1 MEDSPM
7 FTVDD
12 DEGKEAFF
20 EVRVMQD
27 QAAIPPPAPD
37 NNGISHENGAVWHAP
52 DSKKILRFDKTKVSV
67 SPSQETGTTTAPLQ
81 TAPPLADKAR
91 QMTELETTITV
102 NKNWL
107 SSAAASTELPPQE
120 SVVVVKGQGSP
131 VKGPAGP
138 GRAETAFPA
147 GRSPEGEKKG
157 LSDSSNS
164 SHKHLPA
171 ATRIVKASPQR
182 SEITIRGESRLAPRQ
197 GVSLPPGKPQSVD
210 HKVFSATVSENASGA
225 NYRVVS
231 LSGTVSQDQQPLLE
245 TFLETNMP
253 SNGTSVIVNM
263 EGLRSMSSSGWGLM
277 VSYLQR
283 TKKAGGTVAVCG
295 MRGEVEECFKI
306 LEFNKLFAAYRT
318 VSSAVQGLANSAK
331 STDPVSLGTTHLES
345 MPLDE
350 KIRHIVSQHPDYGT
364 SRIAKTL
371 RSGQYG
377 TTKIGFLSLAAKL
390 RSMNLGSKEERYR
403 FFRSI

>member
-1 MEDSPM
+1 M
-7 FTVDD
+7 FMIDD

-27 QAAIPPPAPD
+27 QAAVPPPPD
-37 NNGISHENGAVWHAP
+37 IPHENGAVWQAP
-52 DSKKILRFDKTKVSV
+52 ESKKILRFDKTKVSV
-67 SPSQETGTTTAPLQ
+67 SPSQEEWNDTKPVQ

-107 SSAAASTELPPQE
+107 SAAAAPTELPPQE
-120 SVVVVKGQGSP
+120 SVVVVKGQGAP
-131 VKGPAGP
+131 VQGPAGS
-138 GRAETAFPA
+138 GREETASPA
-147 GRSPEGEKKG
+147 GRSPEEEKKG
-157 LSDSSNS
+157 LSDSSKS
-164 SHKHLPA
+164 SHKHLTS

-182 SEITIRGESRLAPRQ
+182 SEITIGGESRLAPRQ
-197 GVSLPPGKPQSVD
+197 GVNLPPGKPRSID

-350 KIRHIVSQHPDYGT
+350 KIRHIVSQHPEYGT
-364 SRIAKTL
+364 ARIAKML
-371 RSGQYG
+371 RSELYG
-377 TTKIGFLSLAAKL
+377 ATKIGVWALAVKL

>member
-1 MEDSPM
+1 M
-7 FTVDD
+7 FTIDD
-12 DEGKEAFF
+12 DEGEEAFF

-27 QAAIPPPAPD
+27 QAAIPPPPD
-37 NNGISHENGAVWHAP
+37 DNHIPRENGSVWQAP
-52 DSKKILRFDKTKVSV
+52 DSKKILRFDKTKASV
-67 SPSQETGTTTAPLQ
+67 SPSQEKWADTAPLQ
-81 TAPPLADKAR
+81 TAPPLADKAQ

-107 SSAAASTELPPQE
+107 SAAAASTELPPQE
-120 SVVVVKGQGSP
+120 SVVVVKGQGSS
-131 VKGPAGP
+131 VKGPAGSVRP
-138 GRAETAFPA
+138 ETASPA
-147 GRSPEGEKKG
+147 GRSPEKEKKG
-157 LSDSSNS
+157 LSDSSNIS
-164 SHKHLPA
+164 DKHLPSA
-171 ATRIVKASPQR
+171 SRIVKASPQR
-182 SEITIRGESRLAPRQ
+182 SEITVVGESRLAPRP
-197 GVSLPPGKPQSVD
+197 GVNLPPGKPRSID
-210 HKVFSATVSENASGA
+210 HKVFSATVSENTSGA
-225 NYRVVS
+225 NCRIVS
-231 LSGTVSQDQQPLLE
+231 LNGTVSQDQQPLLE

-331 STDPVSLGTTHLES
+331 STDPVSLSSTNLDS

-377 TTKIGFLSLAAKL
+377 TTKIGFLSLTAKL
-390 RSMNLGSKEERYR
+390 RSMNLGSKKERHR
-403 FFRSI
+403 FFRST